1 MREAASAFRW
11 RTAGL
16 YRMRLRASF
25 TVAFRG
31 DQCGDSSIPSDR
43 RQLLEFLNQLAY
55 GERAGGGKNTWSRGA
70 DELDK
75 KRLEWRKHW
84 LPSPGCLALA
94 SPENA
99 TGKPL
104 ESSNVCILASL
115 TLALAW
121 DWR

>member
-1 MREAASAFRW
+1 
-11 RTAGL
+11 
-16 YRMRLRASF
+16 MRLRASF

-84 LPSPGCLALA
+84 LPSPAAWHWHPQRMPPESLWNLRTSA
-94 SPENA
+94 SWRVLPWHWHG
-99 TGKPL
+99 TGDSVQSGRAHERTCWL
-104 ESSNVCILASL
+104 
-115 TLALAW
+115 
-121 DWR
+121 